1 MSVAYAGAERPVAA
15 KPNLAGHHLRVGLVQ
30 ILLIGNSILM
40 LYPILVMVFS
50 AFKPTAE
57 IYNSPFSIPDIRH
70 IDNFTRI
77 LTETSFPTYLANSV
91 LVTGLSIL
99 SILTLGSMA
108 AYALGRYR
116 FPGAAFVFLFFL
128 AGLMVPLKL
137 AIIPL
142 FIQFR
147 ELGLLDTRFSLVL
160 LYTAMGLPST
170 VFIMTGFIR
179 TLPQELEDAARMDG
193 ASEPRIMVSIM
204 LPLTRPAMVIA
215 AIHNAV
221 PIWNDFFFPL
231 VFIHTD
237 GRKTLPQG
245 LTVFMGE
252 FSTDWG
258 ALFAGLTL
266 SALPII
272 LIYLVLS
279 RQFIAGLTSGA
290 VK

>member
-1 MSVAYAGAERPVAA
+1 MPDVFDEAPKVELHLHLEGAPPIES
-15 KPNLAGHHLRVGLVQ
+15 LWQLVE
-30 ILLIGNSILM
+30 GYGDPDVRSIDEL
-40 LYPILVMVFS
+40 
-50 AFKPTAE
+50 TAR
-57 IYNSPFSIPDIRH
+57 F
-70 IDNFTRI
+70 
-77 LTETSFPTYLANSV
+77 
-91 LVTGLSIL
+91 
-99 SILTLGSMA
+99 
-108 AYALGRYR
+108 RYR
-116 FPGAAFVFLFFL
+116 DFPH
-128 AGLMVPLKL
+128 
-137 AIIPL
+137 
-142 FIQFR
+142 FI
-147 ELGLLDTRFSLVL
+147 DTWWW
-160 LYTAMGLPST
+160 
-170 VFIMTGFIR
+170 MTGFIR

-193 ASEPRIMVSIM
+193 ASEPRIMLSIM

-215 AIHNAV
+215 GIHNAV

-237 GRKTLPQG
+237 ARKTLPQG

-272 LIYLVLS
+272 VIYLLLS